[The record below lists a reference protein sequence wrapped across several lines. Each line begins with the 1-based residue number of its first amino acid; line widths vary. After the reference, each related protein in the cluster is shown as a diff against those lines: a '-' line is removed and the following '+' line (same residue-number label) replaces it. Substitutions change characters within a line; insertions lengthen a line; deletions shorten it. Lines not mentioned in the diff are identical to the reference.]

1 MPHCPRC
8 NAEYVEGITAC
19 ADCDVALVEG
29 PPLPETSLYAVNMVA
44 LRTVS
49 DPSEAEIMQAAL
61 AEAGIPS
68 SVRRHGPITGELGR
82 VTDGITEDYAIV
94 SVPEDRLTEAEELLD
109 IIEQGTIEWPV
120 GMEPEEGESG

>member
-1 MPHCPRC
+1 MPHCPSC
-8 NAEYVEGITAC
+8 NAEYVEGVTTC
-19 ADCDVALVEG
+19 SDCNVALVEG
-29 PPLPETSLYAVNMVA
+29 PPVPEAGVYAMQMIA

-49 DPSEAEIMQAAL
+49 DPSEAEIIQATL

-68 SVRRHGPITGELGR
+68 SIRRHGPITGELGR

-94 SVPEDRLTEAEELLD
+94 SVPENRLAEAEALLD
-109 IIEQGTIEWPV
+109 AIEAGQFEWPE

>member
-1 MPHCPRC
+1 MSHCPRC
-8 NAEYVEGITAC
+8 NAEYIEGITEC
-19 ADCDVALVEG
+19 PDCGILLVAG
-29 PPLPETSLYAVNMVA
+29 PPMPEVGIYAANMVA

-49 DPSEAEIMQAAL
+49 DPSEAEVIQATL

-94 SVPEDRLTEAEELLD
+94 SVPQDRLAEAEELLD
-109 IIEQGTIEWPV
+109 AIEEGAFEWPA
-120 GMEPEEGESG
+120 GMEPDEGESG